1 MKYSKALTQNTKS
14 QRFLQHFRWEG
25 RDETYYRDTYANSW
39 FIQNLKVQKTPN
51 VLSINAKSVP
61 HLTLSYCSVVS
72 PTQRK
77 RFI

>member
-1 MKYSKALTQNTKS
+1 MRRIIGTRTQTHGLFK
-14 QRFLQHFRWEG
+14 
-25 RDETYYRDTYANSW
+25 T
-39 FIQNLKVQKTPN
+39 LKVQKTLYT
-51 VLSINAKSVP
+51 LSINAKSAP